1 MKKKVLIIISV
12 LVVLIVAGILCWLFF
27 IKKDKEPEKNV
38 NYVTITFDVDGGS
51 EVEAQKIEEGKTI
64 TLPLSTKEGYLLEG
78 WYNGEEK
85 VSNDTTYSVDTT
97 LKAKWL
103 EEKKSFVI
111 SFDSKGGTDVD
122 SITLECDKELTLPKA
137 PTREGYNFGHWEDK
151 NGTPILDQALLTCD
165 NITLYA
171 VWEKKEESTTNNNNT
186 NNTNT
191 PKTFKVTFDSK
202 GGSSV
207 SPVTVECGKELKLP
221 ANPTKSGYTFGHWE
235 DKFGT
240 PILEGALFTCDGD
253 VNLYAVWDEIKKEV
267 TYSCPD
273 GYELKDTNKC
283 VSKKSPEYYCPEG
296 YINSTKDNTV
306 CYKYEKEPDKI
317 SCKNGGYYYTNN
329 GGNFCGYQELASYTG
344 NKTMCEGAGG
354 IFVQSN
360 SHCFKKIEQGTSA
373 NLQYDCYNTT
383 YYRTS
388 DDFGGSVKAGC
399 YSLTQREYGCKNA
412 GEGYSINHTIGKC
425 VKTIDATKN

>member
-1 MKKKVLIIISV
+1 MKKKVIIIISA

-171 VWEKKEESTTNNNNT
+171 VWEKKEENNTNNNNT

-202 GGSSV
+202 GGSAV

-253 VNLYAVWDEIKKEV
+253 VNLYAVWDEVKKEV
-267 TYSCPD
+267 TYSCPT
-273 GYELKDTNKC
+273 GYELVDTNKC
-283 VSKKSPEYYCPEG
+283 VEKKNWIKVCKDGWKEVNGECVNPSSPNPKGTRTCPSKSYNGWTGTGTYYEAGPG
-296 YINSTKDNTV
+296 Y
-306 CYKYEKEPDKI
+306 
-317 SCKNGGYYYTNN
+317 
-329 GGNFCGYQELASYTG
+329 CGYQELSSYIGQKDNCKNNGGTLAANNHCYKHIEMNNYTVTCASGEKKFAAQVIAPG
-344 NKTMCEGAGG
+344 NGG
-354 IFVQSN
+354 
-360 SHCFKKIEQGTSA
+360 
-373 NLQYDCYNTT
+373 
-383 YYRTS
+383 
-388 DDFGGSVKAGC
+388 GC
-399 YSLTQREYGCKNA
+399 YQVEDMKITCE
-412 GEGYSINHTIGKC
+412 EGYTLNYTYNKC